1 MFDLKPLSKEA
12 IPKAIDRAKQYR
24 QLNQPW
30 HAESICRDVYAVDP
44 DHQQNLIILFL
55 AITDQ
60 FVNEKNGK
68 SMQDAEEIIDK
79 LRDEYQRDY
88 AHGIVYERQASSAI
102 RRGGPRAN
110 YIAYYHILRAL
121 EYYEKSAKSHPDKNE
136 ESILRYNTCV
146 RMIEEFDLRP
156 APDDDGSQGTLGE

>member
-60 FVNEKNGK
+60 FVNDKHGK

-88 AHGIVYERQASSAI
+88 ARGIVFERQASAAI
-102 RRGGPRAN
+102 KRGGPRAS

-121 EYYEKSAKSHPDKNE
+121 EFYEKSAKSHPDKNE

-146 RMIEEFDLRP
+146 RMVEEFDLKP
-156 APDDDGSQGTLGE
+156 APDDDGSHGTLGE

>member
-1 MFDLKPLSKEA
+1 MFDLKPLSKDA

-30 HAESICRDVYAVDP
+30 HAESICRDVLAVDP

-60 FVNEKNGK
+60 FSNEKHGK
-68 SMQDAEEIIDK
+68 SMRDAEEIIDL
-79 LRDEYQRDY
+79 LRDGYQKDY
-88 AHGIVYERQASSAI
+88 ARGIVFERQAMAAI

-110 YIAYYHILRAL
+110 YIAYYHILKAL
-121 EYYEKSAKSHPDKNE
+121 DNYEKSGKSHPDKNE
-136 ESILRYNTCV
+136 ESVLRYNTCV
-146 RMIEEFDLRP
+146 RMIKEFDLKA
-156 APDDDGSQGTLGE
+156 APDDDGSQGMLE

>member
-1 MFDLKPLSKEA
+1 MFELKPLSKEA

-30 HAESICRDVYAVDP
+30 HAESICRDVYDVDP

-60 FVNEKNGK
+60 FVNEKHGK

-88 AHGIVYERQASSAI
+88 AHGIVFERQASAAI
-102 RRGGPRAN
+102 RRGGPRAG

-156 APDDDGSQGTLGE
+156 APDDDENEGTLGE